1 LPRFGPA
8 KHRQPG
14 IAIRHA
20 CISRRVT
27 RVLGDGLSEILDAFA
42 GAFRPLLVQ
51 VEPPLQ
57 IEVIG
62 LQILRRRLH
71 QAARIAGYPNLQRAA
86 IAREI
91 SSCTAK
97 TSASRRS

>member
-1 LPRFGPA
+1 
-8 KHRQPG
+8 
-14 IAIRHA
+14 
-20 CISRRVT
+20 
-27 RVLGDGLSEILDAFA
+27 
-42 GAFRPLLVQ
+42 